1 MTDELNSSF
10 NHASPRR
17 AASAM
22 RRGVG
27 RLALA
32 MVVAGL
38 VFASGESIHD
48 ASPVA
53 APGNAAVGA
62 GAGFADRV
70 SSPMAP
76 VPASEFDPA
85 TLVPQQPAVGM
96 PEHG

>member
-1 MTDELNSSF
+1 
-10 NHASPRR
+10 
-17 AASAM
+17 M

-27 RLALA
+27 LLALA
-32 MVVAGL
+32 SLVAGV

-53 APGNAAVGA
+53 DTVPAAVGVHD
-62 GAGFADRV
+62 GSGERS
-70 SSPMAP
+70 SSPVIA